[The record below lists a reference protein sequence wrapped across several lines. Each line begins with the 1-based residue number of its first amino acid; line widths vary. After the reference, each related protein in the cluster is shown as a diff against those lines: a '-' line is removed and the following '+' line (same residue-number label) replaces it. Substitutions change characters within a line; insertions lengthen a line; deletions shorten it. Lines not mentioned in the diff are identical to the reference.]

1 MTRWYDRIGHGVGR
15 GDTGCRPRGD
25 RPRGVSDKIGLP
37 VAPCGRRPGVRRV
50 PLTLAESLADG
61 DADAFAAV
69 YDRMAARLLGAAR
82 TMIGSAADAEDV
94 VQDLFVDLAR
104 GRHRLAAVADLEA
117 YVFTML
123 RHAVARRHR
132 RAVTGRRV
140 LVAVAHDRSR
150 PDQAAAAALPDD
162 ELAAALAELPPE
174 QREVVALKI
183 DGGLTFAEI
192 GRVMGTSLD
201 TAASR
206 YRYALTKLRQTL
218 SRKEER

>member
-1 MTRWYDRIGHGVGR
+1 M
-15 GDTGCRPRGD
+15 P
-25 RPRGVSDKIGLP
+25 P
-37 VAPCGRRPGVRRV
+37 
-50 PLTLAESLADG
+50 TLAESLADG
-61 DADAFAAV
+61 DADAFAAL
-69 YDRMAARLLGAAR
+69 YDRLAARLLGAAR
-82 TMIGSAADAEDV
+82 TMIGSAPDAEDV
-94 VQDLFVDLAR
+94 VHNLFVDLAR

-123 RHAVARRHR
+123 RHAV
-132 RAVTGRRV
+132 GRRV
-140 LVAVAHDRSR
+140 LVEVAHDRGR
-150 PDQAAAAALPDD
+150 PDHAAASALPDD
-162 ELAAALAELPPE
+162 ELAAAVADLPPE